1 MSEGAIRKLKRKF
14 LRIAMGS
21 LIISMLLTAGMLFGG
36 SMLLNRIIISNTLEY
51 IILHDGEI
59 YPTNHVEETE
69 QTDGSFRVLDDI
81 FYISPQAQSPEFRY
95 TARYFVIYFDSD
107 SQVTD
112 VKTNHI
118 SAVSEEEANTYG
130 EYALSRKRRSGRIK
144 NFYYRTAHK
153 KDGSG
158 MVVYLDGSSV
168 NQANTRLLSLAL
180 IFMCFGVAISFF
192 VARKFVS
199 WALRGEERSGE
210 LQKQFMTDISH
221 ELKTPLAVIR
231 ANTEMQEL
239 LNGEDEWSSSTL
251 RQVERM
257 NGLIQNLVT
266 ITRAQERSVEI
277 VDEIV
282 DVTAAI
288 HETTENF
295 RSLALSTGK
304 TLEED
309 LEQQITM
316 RAEEGQIRQLC
327 SLLVDNAIK
336 YCDDGGTIRVS
347 LQGKG
352 RSVLLRVTNSYSDG
366 ANVDYTRFFERF
378 YRQDSSHNI
387 DKGGYGIG
395 LSVAESLVHRYRGTI
410 SVTWDKGVI
419 AFDCQLPRKLR

>member
-69 QTDGSFRVLDDI
+69 QADGSFRVLDDI

-266 ITRAQERSVEI
+266 ITRAQERSAEI

-352 RSVLLRVTNSYSDG
+352 RSVLLKVTNSYSDG